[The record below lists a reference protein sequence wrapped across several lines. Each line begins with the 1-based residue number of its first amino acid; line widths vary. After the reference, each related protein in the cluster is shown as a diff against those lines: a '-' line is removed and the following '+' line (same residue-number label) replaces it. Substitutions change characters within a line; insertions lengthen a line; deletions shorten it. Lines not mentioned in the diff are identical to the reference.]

1 MNKCIFTGRTTR
13 EAELRYTSGDA
24 STAIANTSLAV
35 DDGWGDKL
43 KTYFFELTLFGKRA
57 EAFAKL
63 VPKGT
68 KIVVEGRAIQSQWED
83 KSGNKRS
90 KVSFIVNDWEFAQSK
105 GTASAPAN
113 VATVDADGFMDVDSS
128 IEEELPFN

>member
-1 MNKCIFTGRTTR
+1 MNKCIFTGRTTK
-13 EAELRYTSGDA
+13 EVELRYTSGDA
-24 STAIANTSLAV
+24 STAIASTSIAV
-35 DDGWGDKL
+35 DDGWGEKL
-43 KTYFFELTLFGKRA
+43 KTYFFEITIFGKRA

-68 KIVVEGRAIQSQWED
+68 KIVVEARAIQSQWED
-83 KSGNKRS
+83 KAGNKRS

-105 GTASAPAN
+105 GAASAPETAK
-113 VATVDADGFMDVDSS
+113 VDFDGFMDVDSS